1 MSGRQSPEPG
11 EQKALP
17 PIVVKK
23 YANRRLYN
31 TETSSY
37 VTLDDLAAMVRDGRD
52 FVVYDAKSGEDLTRS
67 VLTQIIVEQEGKGQS
82 MLPTSVLRQL
92 IGLYGDNLQSLVP
105 RYLEAA
111 MASFTQQQDQMRDTL
126 TKTMGG
132 FMPFP
137 GAVPDLQEVGKQN
150 IAMMERAMSLFTP
163 FARREENA
171 PSDET
176 EALKKEIETLR
187 GELAALK
194 SRSKG

>member
-11 EQKALP
+11 EQKVLP
-17 PIVVKK
+17 TIVVKK

-37 VTLDDLAAMVRDGRD
+37 VTLDDLAAMVRDGRE

-67 VLTQIIVEQEGKGQS
+67 VLTQIIVEQEGKGQN
-82 MLPTSVLRQL
+82 MLPISVLRQL

-111 MASFTQQQDQMRDTL
+111 MASFTQQQEQMRDTL
-126 TKTMGG
+126 AKTMGG
-132 FMPFP
+132 FMPFQA
-137 GAVPDLQEVGKQN
+137 GVPNIQDVSKQN

-171 PSDET
+171 GSDET

-194 SRSKG
+194 SRMKG

>member
-1 MSGRQSPEPG
+1 MSGRHSPQAG

-37 VTLDDLAAMVRDGRD
+37 VTLDDLAAMIRDGRD
-52 FVVYDAKSGEDLTRS
+52 FVVFDAKTGGDITRG
-67 VLTQIIVEQEGKGQS
+67 VLTQIIVEQEGKGQN
-82 MLPTSVLRQL
+82 MLPTAVLRQL

-111 MASFTQQQDQMRDTL
+111 MASFTQQQDQMRDTIA
-126 TKTMGG
+126 KTMGG

-163 FARREENA
+163 FARREESA
-171 PSDET
+171 PGDET
-176 EALKKEIETLR
+176 ETLKKEIETLK

>member
-126 TKTMGG
+126 SKTMGG
-132 FMPFP
+132 FIPFP

-163 FARREENA
+163 FARREESA
-171 PSDET
+171 PGDET
-176 EALKKEIETLR
+176 ETLKKEIETLK

>member
-176 EALKKEIETLR
+176 EALKKEIETLK

>member
-82 MLPTSVLRQL
+82 MLSTSVLRQL

-111 MASFTQQQDQMRDTL
+111 MASFTQQQDQMRDTIA
-126 TKTMGG
+126 KTMGG

-163 FARREENA
+163 FAPREENA

-176 EALKKEIETLR
+176 GALKKEIETLK

>member
-1 MSGRQSPEPG
+1 
-11 EQKALP
+11 
-17 PIVVKK
+17 
-23 YANRRLYN
+23 
-31 TETSSY
+31 
-37 VTLDDLAAMVRDGRD
+37 
-52 FVVYDAKSGEDLTRS
+52 
-67 VLTQIIVEQEGKGQS
+67 
-82 MLPTSVLRQL
+82 MLPTAVLRQL

-111 MASFTQQQDQMRDTL
+111 MASFTQQQDQMRDAL
-126 TKTMGG
+126 SKTMGG

-163 FARREENA
+163 FARREESA

-176 EALKKEIETLR
+176 EALKKEIETLK

>member
-37 VTLDDLAAMVRDGRD
+37 VTLDDLAAMIRDGRD
-52 FVVYDAKSGEDLTRS
+52 FVVYDAKTGEDITRG
-67 VLTQIIVEQEGKGQS
+67 VLTQIIVEQEGKGQN
-82 MLPTSVLRQL
+82 MLPISVLRQL

-126 TKTMGG
+126 SKTMGG

-163 FARREENA
+163 FARREESA
-171 PSDET
+171 PGDET
-176 EALKKEIETLR
+176 EALKKEIETLK

>member
-111 MASFTQQQDQMRDTL
+111 MASFTQQQDQMRDTIA
-126 TKTMGG
+126 KTMGG

>member
-1 MSGRQSPEPG
+1 MSGRQTPESG

-67 VLTQIIVEQEGKGQS
+67 VLTQIIVEQEGKGQN

-111 MASFTQQQDQMRDTL
+111 MASFAQQQEQMRDTL

-137 GAVPDLQEVGKQN
+137 AGVPNMQEVGKQN

-187 GELAALK
+187 GELASLK
-194 SRSKG
+194 SRMKG